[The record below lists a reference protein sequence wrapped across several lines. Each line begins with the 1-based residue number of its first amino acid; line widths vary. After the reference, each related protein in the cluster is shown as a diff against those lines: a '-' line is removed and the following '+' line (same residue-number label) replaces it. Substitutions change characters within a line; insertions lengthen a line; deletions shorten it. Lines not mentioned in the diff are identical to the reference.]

1 MRNLIKRSCNTCFMM
16 VAKSLQKPRGSQ
28 IDDRSVAKMPQQ
40 WMFRVGRSRQSTHH
54 KKSDMPPKLRVD
66 GVFWLSHMLKQGTAE
81 PQSNSA
87 RFSRQSSNHDRVR
100 APARKAQS
108 SRVLPLVAKDTGALP
123 QTMSAQGVMPQQ
135 APRTG
140 FSKSSLRL
148 RLE

>member
-1 MRNLIKRSCNTCFMM
+1 MRNLIKRSCDTCFMM

-87 RFSRQSSNHDRVR
+87 RFSRQSSNHDHV
-100 APARKAQS
+100 S
-108 SRVLPLVAKDTGALP
+108 CTGAKGSIIRGAATRRKRHGCLASDNVCARCNAS
-123 QTMSAQGVMPQQ
+123 TS
-135 APRTG
+135 TED
-140 FSKSSLRL
+140 RL
-148 RLE
+148 FKK